1 MSGNSDISGDVS
13 STVNNSIIPDDMS
26 DPSSSLDS
34 PTGFEDSDL
43 LSSSN
48 VADVTAQLAAAGRYL
63 FYIIFFTLINF

>member
-48 VADVTAQLAAAGRYL
+48 VADVTAQLAAAGWYL

>member
-34 PTGFEDSDL
+34 PGFEDSDL

-48 VADVTAQLAAAGRYL
+48 VADVTAQLAAAGQCL
-63 FYIIFFTLINF
+63 LLFTLFPLLLE